1 MFKKYEF
8 SVPKLKFILV
18 RKNYSVK
25 AVKYNT
31 SDFILKTID
40 FNAIV
45 LAVYRVIKKTEM
57 ERSY

>member
-18 RKNYSVK
+18 RENYAVK

-40 FNAIV
+40 FNNIV
-45 LAVYRVIKKTEM
+45 LAVYKVIKRTEM